1 MVPQKQ
7 EKIMSSREQ
16 ILTNIKKNQPP
27 LTPLPEMAQ
36 ITTSGLPDDRVT
48 KFTNV
53 LQAIGGQ
60 VVPVD
65 SWDAIAAYV
74 STQFP
79 PPARMINLVQELSTH
94 HPVAV
99 LEKDPHQL
107 ESVTLA
113 LLKGHFAVAEN
124 GAVWMTESRL
134 GDRALPFICEH
145 LALIVHAD
153 SIVSTMHDAYER
165 IAAAAPYEF
174 GTFIAGP
181 SKTADIEQSL
191 VLGAHGAKT
200 LTLFLLSGN

>member
-1 MVPQKQ
+1 
-7 EKIMSSREQ
+7 
-16 ILTNIKKNQPP
+16 
-27 LTPLPEMAQ
+27 
-36 ITTSGLPDDRVT
+36 
-48 KFTNV
+48 V

-65 SWDAIAAYV
+65 SWDAIATYV
-74 STQFP
+74 SKQFP
-79 PPARMINLVQELSTH
+79 PPARAINLVQELASNL
-94 HPVAV
+94 PLAV

-107 ESVTLA
+107 ENVTLA

-124 GAVWMTESRL
+124 GAVWITETHL

-153 SIVSTMHDAYER
+153 SIVPTMHDAYER
-165 IAAAAPYEF
+165 MATGASYEF
-174 GTFIAGP
+174 GAFIAGP

>member
-1 MVPQKQ
+1 MVSQKQ
-7 EKIMSSREQ
+7 KEIMSSREQ
-16 ILTNIKKNQPP
+16 ILANIKKNQPP
-27 LTPLPEMAQ
+27 PTPLPEATKT
-36 ITTSGLPDDRVT
+36 TTSGLPDEQVH
-48 KFTNV
+48 KFTTV

-60 VVPVD
+60 VVPVE
-65 SWDAIAAYV
+65 SWDAIATYV
-74 STQFP
+74 SKQFP
-79 PPARMINLVQELSTH
+79 PPARMINLVQELAND
-94 HPVAV
+94 HPLAV

-113 LLKGHFAVAEN
+113 LLKGHFGVAEN
-124 GAVWMTESRL
+124 GAVWITETRL

-145 LALIVHAD
+145 LALIVHTN
-153 SIVSTMHDAYER
+153 SIVPTLHDAYER
-165 IAAAAPYEF
+165 ITAEAPYAF

>member
-1 MVPQKQ
+1 
-7 EKIMSSREQ
+7 MSSREQ
-16 ILTNIKKNQPP
+16 ILANIKKNQPP
-27 LTPLPEMAQ
+27 PTPLPAATGT
-36 ITTSGLPDDRVT
+36 TTSGLLGERVHN
-48 KFTNV
+48 FTTV

-65 SWDAIAAYV
+65 SWGAVATYV
-74 STQFP
+74 SKKFHL
-79 PPARMINLVQELSTH
+79 PARTINLVQELASY
-94 HPVAV
+94 HPLAV

-113 LLKGHFAVAEN
+113 LLKGHFAIAEN
-124 GAVWMTESRL
+124 GAVWITETRL

-145 LALIVHAD
+145 LALVVHAD
-153 SIVSTMHDAYER
+153 SIVPTMNDAYER
-165 IAAAAPYEF
+165 IAAEAPYEF

-200 LTLFLLSGN
+200 LTLFLLSGD

>member
-1 MVPQKQ
+1 
-7 EKIMSSREQ
+7 MSSREQ
-16 ILTNIKKNQPP
+16 ILANIKKNQPP
-27 LTPLPEMAQ
+27 LTPLPKITED
-36 ITTSGLPDDRVT
+36 TTSGLPDERT
-48 KFTNV
+48 HKFTTV
-53 LQAIGGQ
+53 LQAIGGE
-60 VVPVD
+60 VVPVG
-65 SWDAIAAYV
+65 SWHAIATYI
-74 STQFP
+74 SKQFP
-79 PPARMINLVQELSTH
+79 PPARTINLVQELASD
-94 HPVAV
+94 HPLAV

-124 GAVWMTESRL
+124 GAVWITESLL

-153 SIVSTMHDAYER
+153 SIVPTMHDAYER
-165 IAAAAPYEF
+165 VAAGVPYEF

>member
-1 MVPQKQ
+1 
-7 EKIMSSREQ
+7 MSSREK
-16 ILTNIKKNQPP
+16 ILANIKKNQPP
-27 LTPLPEMAQ
+27 LTPLPAASET
-36 ITTSGLPDDRVT
+36 TTSGLPDEKVQ
-48 KFTNV
+48 KFTTV

-60 VVPVD
+60 VVAVN

-74 STQFP
+74 SKHFP
-79 PPARMINLVQELSTH
+79 LPARVINLVQELANDHSL
-94 HPVAV
+94 AV

-124 GAVWMTESRL
+124 GAVWTTEARL

-153 SIVSTMHDAYER
+153 SIVPTMHDAYQR
-165 IAAAAPYEF
+165 IAADAPYEF

>member
-1 MVPQKQ
+1 
-7 EKIMSSREQ
+7 MSSREQ
-16 ILTNIKKNQPP
+16 ILANIKKNQPP
-27 LTPLPEMAQ
+27 LTPLPE
-36 ITTSGLPDDRVT
+36 ITNTTTSSLPDDKVI
-48 KFTNV
+48 KFTTV
-53 LQAIGGQ
+53 LQGIGGQ

-65 SWDAIAAYV
+65 SWGAIATYV
-74 STQFP
+74 SKQFP
-79 PPARMINLVQELSTH
+79 PPARTINLVQELASNL
-94 HPVAV
+94 PLAV

-124 GAVWMTESRL
+124 GAVWITETRL

-145 LALIVHAD
+145 LALIVQAD
-153 SIVSTMHDAYER
+153 SIVPTMHDAYER
-165 IAAAAPYEF
+165 IAAESAYEF

-200 LTLFLLSGN
+200 LTLFLLSGS

>member
-1 MVPQKQ
+1 
-7 EKIMSSREQ
+7 MSSREQ
-16 ILTNIKKNQPP
+16 ILANIKKNQPP
-27 LTPLPEMAQ
+27 LTPLPAATET
-36 ITTSGLPDDRVT
+36 TTSGLPDERVH
-48 KFTNV
+48 KFTTV

-60 VVPVD
+60 VIPVD
-65 SWDAIAAYV
+65 SWNAIATHV
-74 STQFP
+74 SKQFP
-79 PPARMINLVQELSTH
+79 PPARTINLVQELASH
-94 HPVAV
+94 YPVAI

-124 GAVWMTESRL
+124 GAVWITESLL

-145 LALIVHAD
+145 LALIVHANA
-153 SIVSTMHDAYER
+153 IVPTMHDAYMR
-165 IAAAAPYEF
+165 IAAETSYEF

>member
-1 MVPQKQ
+1 
-7 EKIMSSREQ
+7 MSSREQ
-16 ILTNIKKNQPP
+16 ILANIKKNQPP
-27 LTPLPEMAQ
+27 LVSLPAATQ
-36 ITTSGLPDDRVT
+36 STTSGLPDERVH
-48 KFTNV
+48 KFVTV

-60 VVPVD
+60 VVPVN

-74 STQFP
+74 SKQFP
-79 PPARMINLVQELSTH
+79 PPARTINLVQELAND
-94 HPVAV
+94 HPLAV
-99 LEKDPHQL
+99 LENDPHQL

-124 GAVWMTESRL
+124 GAVWITDTRL

-153 SIVSTMHDAYER
+153 AIVPTMHDAYER
-165 IAAAAPYEF
+165 IAGEAPYEF

>member
-1 MVPQKQ
+1 
-7 EKIMSSREQ
+7 MSSREQ
-16 ILTNIKKNQPP
+16 ILANIKKNQPP
-27 LTPLPEMAQ
+27 LVPLPE
-36 ITTSGLPDDRVT
+36 VT
-48 KFTNV
+48 KSITLGLLGERVHQFTTV
-53 LQAIGGQ
+53 LQAIGGH
-60 VVPVD
+60 VVSVD
-65 SWDAIAAYV
+65 SWEAIATYV
-74 STQFP
+74 SKKFP
-79 PPARMINLVQELSTH
+79 LPARTINLVPELAND
-94 HPVAV
+94 HPLPV

-124 GAVWMTESRL
+124 GAVWITETRL

-153 SIVSTMHDAYER
+153 SIVLTMHDAYER
-165 IAAAAPYEF
+165 IAAEAPYEF

-200 LTLFLLSGN
+200 LTLFLLSGS

>member
-1 MVPQKQ
+1 MVSQKQ
-7 EKIMSSREQ
+7 KKVMSSREQ
-16 ILTNIKKNQPP
+16 ILANIKKNQPP
-27 LTPLPEMAQ
+27 VTPLPEITQA
-36 ITTSGLPDDRVT
+36 TTSGLGDDRVN

-60 VVPVD
+60 VVPAD
-65 SWDAIAAYV
+65 SWEAIATYV

-79 PPARMINLVQELSTH
+79 SPARTINLVQELAGH
-94 HPVAV
+94 LPLAV

-124 GAVWMTESRL
+124 GAVWITEARL

-145 LALIVHAD
+145 LALVVHAD
-153 SIVSTMHDAYER
+153 SIVSTLHDAYDR
-165 IAAAAPYEF
+165 IAAEGPYEF
-174 GTFIAGP
+174 GPFIAGP